1 MFTRFH
7 FQSTQLRELT
17 VELRE
22 IVDQMWVA
30 DLLFKEILLVEEE
43 YDRWALEPRIGD
55 DGSEQCFR
63 FFHSVLNK
71 RTRSLHTTKAPS
83 LLFFTSL
90 VCMCVSFVFLYFMQD
105 FYIKQI
111 NCHIIIIQDLYSAM
125 KSEDTEAL
133 ALLATSQKNRQQL
146 IIIQNWAGI
155 FVSKFLQ

>member
-1 MFTRFH
+1 
-7 FQSTQLRELT
+7 
-17 VELRE
+17 
-22 IVDQMWVA
+22 
-30 DLLFKEILLVEEE
+30 
-43 YDRWALEPRIGD
+43 
-55 DGSEQCFR
+55 
-63 FFHSVLNK
+63 
-71 RTRSLHTTKAPS
+71 
-83 LLFFTSL
+83 
-90 VCMCVSFVFLYFMQD
+90 MCVSFVFLYFMQD